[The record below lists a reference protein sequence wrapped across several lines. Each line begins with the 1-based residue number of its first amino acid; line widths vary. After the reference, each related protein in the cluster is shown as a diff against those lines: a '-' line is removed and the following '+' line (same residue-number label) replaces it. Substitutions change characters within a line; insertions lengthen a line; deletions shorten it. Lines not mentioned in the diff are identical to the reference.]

1 MYAMKHHVRAVAAT
15 VLFVFAAQ
23 TAEAADLTWAGC
35 EGWVPGLAED
45 LAAAYTAQSGLSVE
59 LQGGGTTQGIRDVAA
74 DRAEVGCSTRH
85 KISDPAERSAKL
97 VTVGWDSL
105 VVIAHPSNPVSRI
118 SKSDL
123 QAVLEGKITRWNA
136 LGGPDL
142 PIEVVVRDDAESGV
156 GLLLRSILFADPGHV
171 FADGFTSKPGSKAVE
186 AEVARNPGALA
197 VTLGGRVAGGQ
208 VKALGLGNV
217 VSSYDTIASG
227 DYPMVIPMYIV
238 VAKRAS
244 DSVMELVKLVKGSA
258 GQQVIK
264 SKGVVTMKD
273 GKDLFAR
280 YQKSIAEA
288 RRNASE

>member
-1 MYAMKHHVRAVAAT
+1 MKHHVRAVAAS
-15 VLFVFAAQ
+15 VFLVVAAQ
-23 TAEAADLTWAGC
+23 SAQAADLTWVGC
-35 EGWVPGLAED
+35 DSWAPGLAEG
-45 LAAAYTAQSGLSVE
+45 LAAAYSTQSGLSVS
-59 LQGGGTTQGIRDVAA
+59 LQGGNSTQGIRDVADGTA
-74 DRAEVGCSTRH
+74 QVGCSARH
-85 KISDPAERSAKL
+85 KISDPAERAAKL

-142 PIEVVVRDDAESGV
+142 PIEVVVRADEESGV
-156 GLLLRSILFADPGHV
+156 GLLLRSILFADAEHV
-171 FADGFTSKPGSKAVE
+171 FADGVVTKPSSEAVE
-186 AEVARNPGALA
+186 AEVERNPGALA
-197 VTLGGRVAGGQ
+197 VTLGGRVASRQ
-208 VKALGLGNV
+208 VKALGLGNA
-217 VSSYDTIASG
+217 VSSYDSIVSG
-227 DYPMVIPMYIV
+227 DYPLVIPIYVV

-244 DSVMELVKLVKGSA
+244 DSVMALVKLVKGNA
-258 GQQVIK
+258 GQQLIK
-264 SKGVVTMKD
+264 SRGLVTMKD